1 MTDTENIGETSGDY
15 DWFGPDA
22 ATFGDRIA
30 GAREAAGMT
39 QPELARR
46 LGIRITT
53 LRGWEED
60 RSEPRANRL
69 SMLSG
74 LLNVSLPWLLS
85 GEGQGPEEPSDETPI
100 SSDVSDILLEMR
112 SVKTDM
118 AKAAD
123 KLTRLEKRLRLALTK
138 G

>member
-1 MTDTENIGETSGDY
+1 MTDSENAGDY
-15 DWFGPDA
+15 DWFGPEA

-30 GAREAAGMT
+30 GAREVAGMT

-46 LGIRITT
+46 LGVRIST

-85 GEGQGPEEPSDETPI
+85 GEGQGPEEPASETPI
-100 SSDVSDILLEMR
+100 PTDVSQILLEMR

-118 AKAAD
+118 ARAAD
-123 KLTRLEKRLRLALTK
+123 QLTRLEKRLRLAIAK

>member
-1 MTDTENIGETSGDY
+1 MTDSENNGDF
-15 DWFGPDA
+15 DWYGPDA

-30 GAREAAGMT
+30 GARESAGMT
-39 QPELARR
+39 QPDLARR
-46 LGIRITT
+46 LGVRIST

-85 GEGQGPEEPSDETPI
+85 GEGQGPEEPTSENPI
-100 SSDVSDILLEMR
+100 PTDVSQILLEMR
-112 SVKTDM
+112 SIKTDM
-118 AKAAD
+118 SRAAD
-123 KLTRLEKRLRLALTK
+123 QLTRLEKRLRQAIAK